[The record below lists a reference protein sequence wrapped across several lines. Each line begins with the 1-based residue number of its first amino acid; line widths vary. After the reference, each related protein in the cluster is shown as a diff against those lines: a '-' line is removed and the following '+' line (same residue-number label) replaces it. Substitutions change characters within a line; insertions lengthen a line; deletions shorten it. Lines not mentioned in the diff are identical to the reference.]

1 MSLFMS
7 YASKTDIELL
17 DDKISEV
24 VQGFARERE
33 LRLRMDSDY
42 NTNIIRIRIVD
53 GSERDNA

>member
-1 MSLFMS
+1 MS

-42 NTNIIRIRIVD
+42 NTNLIRIRIVD